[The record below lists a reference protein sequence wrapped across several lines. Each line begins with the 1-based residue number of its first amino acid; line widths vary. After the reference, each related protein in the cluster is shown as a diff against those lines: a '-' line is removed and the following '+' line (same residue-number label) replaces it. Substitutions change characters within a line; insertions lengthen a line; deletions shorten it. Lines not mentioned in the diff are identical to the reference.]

1 MYPALAFLIYFSFLV
16 NSALIFYRLTVVYKT
31 AIITE
36 SPSFWKLFDAFRVK
50 VISFEK
56 VTKSQQR
63 RSALDYLEDQ
73 IDIWNQTAKY
83 KKDVINT
90 WRRRITIYML
100 IGAALGLMCQ
110 QVDEIYLTE
119 TVILG
124 THNLFG
130 WGFELHYVL
139 ATGSAISIALATFA
153 GSKVLSSD
161 LEKSQLK
168 ARAAA
173 EALKVQAFLYSMKA
187 PPFSGKNAEK
197 VLFKRIEIILKEVAT
212 ITPELS
218 TITNNKKSVLS
229 KFLSKIYIGKNATDS
244 ENRWIQRFKE
254 DITFDQYVEERV
266 NGQIHGYYRVKAA
279 EFQRTI
285 NNANAATL
293 IFGFLGVVI
302 GTIGAT
308 TWPGISMWIG
318 LLSTASASI
327 ASYIHA
333 GKYEYLLMSYV
344 STASQLELL
353 SARFQ
358 SMTNPSEYLRQRFV
372 SETETIF
379 AAEHNSWISEIAGTH
394 EDDEPTY
401 ILPGLTEIP
410 PEETKNDGS
419 ETSKDQAS

>member
-1 MYPALAFLIYFSFLV
+1 MD
-16 NSALIFYRLTVVYKT
+16 T
-31 AIITE
+31 
-36 SPSFWKLFDAFRVK
+36 
-50 VISFEK
+50 EK

-83 KKDVINT
+83 KKDVITT
-90 WRRRITIYML
+90 WRKRITISML
-100 IGAALGLMCQ
+100 IGAAFGLASQ
-110 QVDEIYLTE
+110 QVGQITMSGNGIFKHYIPEGE
-119 TVILG
+119 SILG
-124 THNLFG
+124 EYDLFG
-130 WGFELHYVL
+130 MGFELQSIL
-139 ATGSAISIALATFA
+139 ATFSAIAIALATYA
-153 GSKVLSSD
+153 GSKVLNND
-161 LEKSQLK
+161 LEKTQLK
-168 ARAAA
+168 ARATA

-187 PPFSGKNAEK
+187 PPYSGKNAEK
-197 VLFKRIEIILKEVAT
+197 VLFKRIEIILKEVAS

-218 TITNNKKSVLS
+218 TITASKKSRFA
-229 KFLSKIYIGKNATDS
+229 KIIAFLYLGNKTPKVED
-244 ENRWIQRFKE
+244 RWIQRFKE
-254 DITFDQYVEERV
+254 DITFDEYVEERV

-279 EFQRTI
+279 QFQRTI

-293 IFGFLGVVI
+293 IFGFLGIAI

-308 TWPGISMWIG
+308 TNPGISMWIG
-318 LLSTASASI
+318 LLSTGTASI

-358 SMTNPSEYLRQRFV
+358 SMTNPSELMRQRFV

-379 AAEHNSWISEIAGTH
+379 AAEHNSWISEIAGTQ

-401 ILPGLTEIP
+401 ILPGLTEVA
-410 PEETKNDGS
+410 PEELKKDDDETTKD
-419 ETSKDQAS
+419 KAS

>member
-1 MYPALAFLIYFSFLV
+1 ME
-16 NSALIFYRLTVVYKT
+16 T
-31 AIITE
+31 
-36 SPSFWKLFDAFRVK
+36 
-50 VISFEK
+50 EK

-83 KKDVINT
+83 KKEVINT

-100 IGAALGLMCQ
+100 LGAALGLLCQ
-110 QVDEIYLTE
+110 QVDQIVYSAEWL
-119 TVILG
+119 LG
-124 THNLFG
+124 VSGGSNKMVALG
-130 WGFELHYVL
+130 EYDGLGFELHSIL
-139 ATGSAISIALATFA
+139 ATMSAICVALATFA
-153 GSKVLSSD
+153 GTKVLNND

-187 PPFSGKNAEK
+187 PPYSGKNAEK
-197 VLFKRIEIILKEVAT
+197 ALFKRIELILKEVSS

-218 TITNNKKSVLS
+218 TVSETKKSGFA
-229 KFLSKIYIGKNATDS
+229 KFISMLYLGKNTPIADD
-244 ENRWIQRFKE
+244 RWIQRFKE
-254 DITFDQYVEERV
+254 DMSFDEYVEERV

-279 EFQRTI
+279 KFQRII

-308 TWPGISMWIG
+308 TSPGISMWIG
-318 LLSTASASI
+318 LLSTASASL
-327 ASYIHA
+327 ASFIHA

-358 SMTNPSEYLRQRFV
+358 SMTEPSQHLKERFIC
-372 SETETIF
+372 ETETIF
-379 AAEHNSWISEIAGTH
+379 ASEHNSWISEIAGSQD
-394 EDDEPTY
+394 EDDTTY
-401 ILPGLTEIP
+401 FIPEIA
-410 PEETKNDGS
+410 EIAQEVIGQHDDD
-419 ETSKDQAS
+419 TSDATKDQAS

>member
-1 MYPALAFLIYFSFLV
+1 ME
-16 NSALIFYRLTVVYKT
+16 
-31 AIITE
+31 TE
-36 SPSFWKLFDAFRVK
+36 KA
-50 VISFEK
+50 
-56 VTKSQQR
+56 TKSHQR

-83 KKDVINT
+83 KKDVITT
-90 WRRRITIYML
+90 WRKRITISML
-100 IGAALGLMCQ
+100 IGAAFGLASQ
-110 QVDEIYLTE
+110 QVGQITLSGNGIFKHVVPEGE
-119 TVILG
+119 TILG
-124 THNLFG
+124 EYELFG
-130 WGFELHYVL
+130 LGFELQSIL
-139 ATGSAISIALATFA
+139 ATFSAIAIALATFA
-153 GSKVLSSD
+153 GSKVLNND
-161 LEKSQLK
+161 LEKTQLK
-168 ARAAA
+168 ARATA

-187 PPFSGKNAEK
+187 PPYSGKNAEK
-197 VLFKRIEIILKEVAT
+197 VLFKRVEIILKEVGS

-218 TITNNKKSVLS
+218 TVTKSKKSR
-229 KFLSKIYIGKNATDS
+229 FATIIGYLYLGTKAPNV

-254 DITFDQYVEERV
+254 DMTFDEYVEERV

-279 EFQRTI
+279 QFQRTI

-293 IFGFLGVVI
+293 IFGFLGIAI

-308 TWPGISMWIG
+308 TSPGISMWIG
-318 LLSTASASI
+318 LLSTGTASI

-358 SMTNPSEYLRQRFV
+358 SMTDPSEYMRQRFV

-379 AAEHNSWISEIAGTH
+379 AAEHNSWISEIAGTQ

-401 ILPGLTEIP
+401 IMPGLTEIP
-410 PEETKNDGS
+410 SKESNDS
-419 ETSKDQAS
+419 EKSGDSDEPKEQAS

>member
-1 MYPALAFLIYFSFLV
+1 M
-16 NSALIFYRLTVVYKT
+16 NT
-31 AIITE
+31 
-36 SPSFWKLFDAFRVK
+36 
-50 VISFEK
+50 EK

-83 KKDVINT
+83 KKDVITT
-90 WRRRITIYML
+90 WRKRITISML
-100 IGAALGLMCQ
+100 VGAAFGLASQ
-110 QVDEIYLTE
+110 QVGQITMSGTGIFKHYVPEGE
-119 TVILG
+119 TILG
-124 THNLFG
+124 EYELFG
-130 WGFELHYVL
+130 LGFELQSIL
-139 ATGSAISIALATFA
+139 ATFSAIAIALATYA
-153 GSKVLSSD
+153 GSKVLNND
-161 LEKSQLK
+161 LEKTQLK
-168 ARAAA
+168 ARATA

-187 PPFSGKNAEK
+187 PPYSGKNAEK
-197 VLFKRIEIILKEVAT
+197 VLFKRIEIILKEVAS

-218 TITNNKKSVLS
+218 TVTASKKSR
-229 KFLSKIYIGKNATDS
+229 FAKIIAYLYLGNKTPNVED
-244 ENRWIQRFKE
+244 RWIQRFKE
-254 DITFDQYVEERV
+254 DITFDEYVEERV

-279 EFQRTI
+279 QFQRTI

-293 IFGFLGVVI
+293 IFGFLGIAI

-308 TWPGISMWIG
+308 TNPGISMWIG
-318 LLSTASASI
+318 LLSTGTASI

-358 SMTNPSEYLRQRFV
+358 SMTNPSEQMRQRFV

-379 AAEHNSWISEIAGTH
+379 AAEHNSWISEIAGTQ

-401 ILPGLTEIP
+401 ILPGLTEVT
-410 PEETKNDGS
+410 PEEPTKDDDDD
-419 ETSKDQAS
+419 TTKDKAS